1 MRAVLQIIEVSI
13 HVVFHFQNVV
23 FVMVAP
29 EGMVILRPIC
39 RACMK
44 SAASSGRESSSR
56 EAMAQVTNGGQ
67 DYLEEETGA
76 CSSHALL

>member
-1 MRAVLQIIEVSI
+1 MRAVLQIIEVGI

-44 SAASSGRESSSR
+44 SAVSTEHIIVRESSFNAILRCRRVVAS
-56 EAMAQVTNGGQ
+56 QV
-67 DYLEEETGA
+67 
-76 CSSHALL
+76 HAK